1 MASVKPN
8 YNKAKEIISYRFRA
22 CIGRDA
28 QGKQKMISK
37 TVDAPI
43 GLSPAKAMKRMQAE
57 AEEWGRKASAG
68 LIPTQKKTFKRFIED
83 SFFPIHVLGGN
94 HSPST
99 VGFYRDICDRLTRQ
113 FGSIALTDIKA
124 IDINKYLTGLR
135 AQYSAAYTQHFKTVL
150 TVLFGFAEN
159 NDLIERN
166 PMRKVYPIKR
176 DRQEVDFLSVDE
188 ARKFLSCLDES
199 ADLFWRTAM
208 YIFVFLGIRRGEL
221 AGLQWQD
228 VDFTNRTIRI
238 KRNVIN
244 NRETGHQN
252 MIKETK
258 TANSD
263 RVLPL
268 QPVLVDLLKAWKAE
282 QAKQYQCFVMPSAFI
297 FNKLNDLYSPIRP
310 DSITQW
316 LSRFNARHG
325 LRNVSPHDLRH
336 TVGSLMLSAG
346 ATVKE
351 VQKFLGH
358 ADASTTLKFYAGTD
372 LNGLK
377 TASDK
382 LATALA
388 D

>member
-1 MASVKPN
+1 
-8 YNKAKEIISYRFRA
+8 
-22 CIGRDA
+22 
-28 QGKQKMISK
+28 
-37 TVDAPI
+37 
-43 GLSPAKAMKRMQAE
+43 
-57 AEEWGRKASAG
+57 
-68 LIPTQKKTFKRFIED
+68 
-83 SFFPIHVLGGN
+83 
-94 HSPST
+94 
-99 VGFYRDICDRLTRQ
+99 
-113 FGSIALTDIKA
+113 
-124 IDINKYLTGLR
+124 
-135 AQYSAAYTQHFKTVL
+135 
-150 TVLFGFAEN
+150 
-159 NDLIERN
+159 
-166 PMRKVYPIKR
+166 
-176 DRQEVDFLSVDE
+176 
-188 ARKFLSCLDES
+188 
-199 ADLFWRTAM
+199 M